1 MRKIFLKTALLA
13 LVAVGC
19 VSATTV
25 GKKKENKLVGTW
37 VCTDSLYKQGGTL
50 QLIFKEDNTVIGINT
65 SKQASVF
72 DSLKAT
78 YEYKDNFLYL
88 NGREHHEITFRSD
101 DKIRVKYLWILLEA
115 IGPEYPKR
123 IYNFERLGGVK

>member
-1 MRKIFLKTALLA
+1 MRKTILKTTLLA

-19 VSATTV
+19 VSATTLE
-25 GKKKENKLVGTW
+25 KKKENKLVGTW

-78 YEYKDNFLYL
+78 YEYKDSLLYL

-123 IYNFERLGGVK
+123 IYSFEKIGGIK

>member
-13 LVAVGC
+13 LVVVGC

-25 GKKKENKLVGTW
+25 GKKKEHKLVGTW

-50 QLIFKEDNTVIGINT
+50 QLIFKEDKTVIGINT
-65 SKQASVF
+65 SKQASIF

-78 YEYKDNFLYL
+78 YEYKDNLLYL

-123 IYNFERLGGVK
+123 IYNFERIGGVK

>member
-1 MRKIFLKTALLA
+1 MRKILLKTALLA
-13 LVAVGC
+13 LVVVGC

-50 QLIFKEDNTVIGINT
+50 QLIFKEDNTIIGINT

-78 YEYKDNFLYL
+78 YEYKDSLLYL
-88 NGREHHEITFRSD
+88 NGHECHKITFRSD
-101 DKIRVKYLWILLEA
+101 DKIRIKYLWILLEA

-123 IYNFERLGGVK
+123 FYYFERIGGVK

>member
-1 MRKIFLKTALLA
+1 MKKVFLKIALLA
-13 LVAVGC
+13 LVTVGC

-78 YEYKDNFLYL
+78 YEYKDNLLYL
-88 NGREHHEITFRSD
+88 NGRENHKITFRSD
-101 DKIRVKYLWILLEA
+101 DKICLEYLWVILE
-115 IGPEYPKR
+115 IIDPKYPVGL
-123 IYNFERLGGVK
+123 YNFERIGGAK

>member
-13 LVAVGC
+13 LVVVGC

-50 QLIFKEDNTVIGINT
+50 QLIFKEDNTIIGINT
-65 SKQASVF
+65 SKLASVF

-78 YEYKDNFLYL
+78 YEYKDSLLYL
-88 NGREHHEITFRSD
+88 NGHECHKITFRSD
-101 DKIRVKYLWILLEA
+101 DKIRIKYLWILLEA

-123 IYNFERLGGVK
+123 FYYFERIVGAK